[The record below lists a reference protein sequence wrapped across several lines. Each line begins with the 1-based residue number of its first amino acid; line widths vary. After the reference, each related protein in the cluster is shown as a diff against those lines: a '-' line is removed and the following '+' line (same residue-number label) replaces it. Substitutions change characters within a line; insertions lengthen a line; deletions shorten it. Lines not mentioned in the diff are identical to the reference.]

1 MAATVPDLE
10 LVYKCVEE
18 RENDFKMAAQIGT
31 DSFVSVTAFVLTS
44 NRNRSNVGSKESRT
58 HGRIRSFGAGSVESG
73 SNVREYCLMSDTTI
87 AGNAKRR
94 K

>member
-1 MAATVPDLE
+1 MTATVPDLE

-31 DSFVSVTAFVLTS
+31 DSFVSVTAFTS
-44 NRNRSNVGSKESRT
+44 TRNRSNVGSKESRAY
-58 HGRIRSFGAGSVESG
+58 GRIRSFGARSVKSG
-73 SNVREYCLMSDTTI
+73 STVREYCIISHTII
-87 AGNAKRR
+87 AGNPKRR